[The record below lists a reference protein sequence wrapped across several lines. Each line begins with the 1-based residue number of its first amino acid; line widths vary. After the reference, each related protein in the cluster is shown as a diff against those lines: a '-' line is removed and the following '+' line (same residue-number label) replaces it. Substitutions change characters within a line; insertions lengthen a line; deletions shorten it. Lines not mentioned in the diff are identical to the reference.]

1 MLTKEVHTLRGDVHV
16 CNGQL
21 FHRNPSRA
29 AARRR
34 LDGLR
39 TLFAPQRPARFSRR
53 NDYRRHASVTKVTLP
68 SHILMPTM
76 AAAESAI
83 VSWARELVEH
93 SGEVLEVSLQLA
105 EDAHT

>member
-1 MLTKEVHTLRGDVHV
+1 MYAVGNYFIEILPEPLPGEGWTG
-16 CNGQL
+16 
-21 FHRNPSRA
+21 S
-29 AARRR
+29 
-34 LDGLR
+34 
-39 TLFAPQRPARFSRR
+39 ARFSRR
-53 NDYRRHASVTKVTLP
+53 SDYRRHASVTKVTLP

-105 EDAHT
+105 EDTHT